1 MEQSTALV
9 ALSEKD
15 LALQRAQ
22 KRLQELPEKIAIL
35 ELRHKI
41 KDVQGVAVKAQEFV
55 SQAQHAVSRAEDEAA
70 TLQAK
75 IDAEQAKISSGAVTN
90 HKEIANLAR
99 EIDSLTR
106 QKDKKETEILSHMER
121 LESGK
126 AQSDKVAQTL
136 VKAAAKEQQLIAE
149 FQTHGREIQ
158 AEIDTLTRERTTV
171 ARALDP
177 ELLERY
183 ESVRAAK
190 HGVAV
195 GVLTGDMCS
204 ACRIDLPADRVH
216 ALREGGPIGVCPNC
230 HRLMVIGAEGPE

>member
-1 MEQSTALV
+1 MEQSAALV

-22 KRLQELPEKIAIL
+22 KRLQELPEKVAIL

-41 KDVQGVAVKAQEFV
+41 KDVEAVAAKAAAFV
-55 SQAQHAVSRAEDEAA
+55 SQAEHAVSRAEDEAA

-75 IDAEQAKISSGAVTN
+75 IDAEQSKISSGAITN

-106 QKDKKETEILSHMER
+106 QKDKKETEVLAHMER

-136 VKAAAKEQQLIAE
+136 VKAAAKEKQLIAE
-149 FQTHGREIQ
+149 FQARGGEIQ
-158 AEIDTLTRERTTV
+158 AEIDVLGRERTTL
-171 ARALDP
+171 ARVLEP

-195 GVLTGDMCS
+195 GVLNGNMCS

-230 HRLMVIGAEGPE
+230 HRLMVIGAEDSE

>member
-1 MEQSTALV
+1 MEQSAALV

-22 KRLQELPEKIAIL
+22 KRLQELPEKLAIL

-41 KDVQGVAVKAQEFV
+41 KDVEGVAVKARKFV
-55 SQAQHAVSRAEDEAA
+55 SQAEHAISRAEDEAA
-70 TLQAK
+70 TLQSK

-106 QKDKKETEILSHMER
+106 QKDKKETEVLTHMER

-126 AQSDKVAQTL
+126 AQSDKLTQTL
-136 VKAAAKEQQLIAE
+136 QRAAAKEQQLIGE
-149 FQTHGREIQ
+149 FQTHGRVIQ
-158 AEIDTLTRERTTV
+158 AEIDTLNRERTTL
-171 ARALDP
+171 ARVLEP
-177 ELLERY
+177 ELLEQY

-195 GVLTGDMCS
+195 GVLNGYMCS
-204 ACRIDLPADRVH
+204 ACRIDLPADKVH
-216 ALREGGPIGVCPNC
+216 ALRAGGPIGMCPNC
-230 HRLMVIGAEGPE
+230 HRLMVIGDEESA